1 VDAITPTFGSNLLPL
16 KGQSGLVFNQIPG
29 YYLEHLEYR
38 LGKGSSNVLL
48 RAPWMRQAISMGID
62 RQGIIKTVYGDLAG
76 NTKPLNS
83 LIYYSTQAAYKNDF
97 GKFNYNPA
105 KALALL
111 KKHCTGGPSSPGGGG
126 TWTCSGLPATFRW
139 SWTSSNATRTNTE
152 AIVKAE
158 LKDIGIN
165 ITEYPRAA
173 NVIFGPTGIPGGDFD
188 IA

>member
-1 VDAITPTFGSNLLPL
+1 PFWYGKKPGLAEVDFKIITDTNTEVQAMRGGEVDAITPTFGSNLLPL

-97 GKFNYNPA
+97 GKFN
-105 KALALL
+105 
-111 KKHCTGGPSSPGGGG
+111 
-126 TWTCSGLPATFRW
+126 
-139 SWTSSNATRTNTE
+139 
-152 AIVKAE
+152 
-158 LKDIGIN
+158 
-165 ITEYPRAA
+165 
-173 NVIFGPTGIPGGDFD
+173 
-188 IA
+188 